1 MSNSRAAVP
10 SKNPQ
15 TSIVRGFSMIFR
27 KSHFIMNASPFPNL
41 LTERVYHNNCAVT
54 RFSVI
59 KFYVEQI
66 KIC

>member
-1 MSNSRAAVP
+1 MSNNRAAVP
-10 SKNPQ
+10 SDCPQ
-15 TSIVRGFSMIFR
+15 TSIVSGFSMTFR
-27 KSHFIMNASPFPNL
+27 KPQFIMNASPFPNL